1 MLEAAP
7 FLPGLL
13 KPVRIPE
20 KGENIMSA
28 KRRLW
33 LITVTSLLFLCFAPS
48 IFATTTT
55 LTLTSPG
62 SSVLGTN
69 VLDGVYVGPYTA
81 TINGASVPIICDDYD
96 HETYLAETWTA
107 AVNTFSNLSATKW
120 AQSYPGTYTTLYKE
134 AGWLIQQMYSPSN
147 SSQVGEIQYA
157 IWGVFD
163 PSAISDLTSYN
174 STDGSI
180 AQNWLTQAQNADLSR
195 VDTASFTIYTPLAS
209 PAPTCSGSPCPT
221 SPPQEFMT
229 YSASEPSF
237 LAILGVDFLIFGFA
251 FAILRRRG
259 VLMLH
264 RQSGC

>member
-1 MLEAAP
+1 MD
-7 FLPGLL
+7 
-13 KPVRIPE
+13 I
-20 KGENIMSA
+20 
-28 KRRLW
+28 KRKLW
-33 LITVTSLLFLCFAPS
+33 LVTVTSILFLCFGS
-48 IFATTTT
+48 SVFATIATAN
-55 LTLTSPG
+55 LTLTSAG
-62 SSVLGTN
+62 SSILGTN

-81 TINGASVPIICDDYD
+81 TINGVSIPVICDDYAD
-96 HETYLAETWTA
+96 DSYVPETWSA
-107 AVNTFSNLSATKW
+107 NVSTFSDLSATKW

-134 AGWLIQQMYSPSN
+134 AGWLIQQMYLSSN

-180 AQNWLTQAQNADLSR
+180 AQNWLTQAQNADLSS
-195 VDTASFTIYTPLAS
+195 VDTASFTVYTPLAS
-209 PAPTCSGSPCPT
+209 PAPTCGGSPCPT
-221 SPPQEFMT
+221 APPQEFIT

-259 VLMLH
+259 ILLAH
-264 RQSGC
+264 RQDARA